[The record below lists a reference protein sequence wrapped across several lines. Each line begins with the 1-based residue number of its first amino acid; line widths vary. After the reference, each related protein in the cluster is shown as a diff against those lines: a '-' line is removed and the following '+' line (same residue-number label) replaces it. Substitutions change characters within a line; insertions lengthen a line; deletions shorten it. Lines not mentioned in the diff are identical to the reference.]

1 MASCGHSFSTRFFWP
16 PSWLV
21 AILRPAASRTS
32 NSETRHSLEKHF
44 NLLTSIFLEVI
55 VVSFWLELP
64 SSPLLGIPFAE
75 PPIGDGRFS
84 PPKPKYSLSPL
95 QSFDARNFG
104 LPCLQPVCPSCH
116 FSVWKPILI
125 SRQINGNMSED
136 CLTINVYR
144 PSGVGVNSSLSVMAW
159 IHGGGF
165 ISAWMDVSAC
175 R

>member
-1 MASCGHSFSTRFFWP
+1 
-16 PSWLV
+16 V
-21 AILRPAASRTS
+21 AILRIAASRTS
-32 NSETRHSLEKHF
+32 NSETRHSSEKHF

-55 VVSFWLELP
+55 VVSFWPEL
-64 SSPLLGIPFAE
+64 SSPPLPGIPFAE

-95 QSFDARNFG
+95 QSFDARDFG
-104 LPCLQPVCPSCH
+104 LPCLQPVCSSCH
-116 FSVWKPILI
+116 FSVWKLILV
-125 SRQINGNMSED
+125 SQQFNGNMSEN

-144 PSGVGVNSSLSVMAW
+144 PSGVGVDSSLPVMVW

-165 ISAWMDVSAC
+165 ISAWDVSAC